1 MPENVTATMDRAMR
15 LIREN
20 AEAIAAHHDRPG
32 QSGGYQSLPD
42 PTGILAK
49 LGSDKPGAGR
59 FSKSAAQTL
68 VAEQFDRKAI
78 AARGLDYERLDQLTT
93 EILLGVR

>member
-1 MPENVTATMDRAMR
+1 MKQFAIGCMR
-15 LIREN
+15 TYLILKEKAARFN
-20 AEAIAAHHDRPG
+20 ADADI
-32 QSGGYQSLPD
+32 Q
-42 PTGILAK
+42 GILAK
-49 LGSDKPGAGR
+49 LGSDKPGAGK
-59 FSKSAAQTL
+59 FSKTAAQSL